1 MTDDDGV
8 LPHLEETVVATQ
20 RLLATLAT
28 FSDADLREPSLLPGW
43 TRGHIV
49 AHVCRNADAVTAV
62 VHGAATGA
70 DLPMYASQ
78 EARDAAVE
86 QDAGR
91 SAAEHRADAAAS
103 AERFH
108 AAARAL
114 PPDRWEVGV
123 SRTPG
128 APRFPVR
135 RVGAMRRIEVE
146 VHHADLGTA
155 YAAADWPADFLG
167 HLLDRRRRELAAD
180 EVGLTLELTDRSAAV
195 TTGSSGPRV
204 SGATPDVVWWLLGRG
219 TGDRLACSDARLP
232 DLGRWV

>member
-1 MTDDDGV
+1 MSDSHL
-8 LPHLEETVVATQ
+8 LPHLPEAEAATR
-20 RLLATLAT
+20 RLLATLDDT
-28 FSDADLREPSLLPGW
+28 TDADLRQPSLLPGW
-43 TRGHIV
+43 TRGHVV
-49 AHVCRNADAVTAV
+49 AHLCRNADAVTNLV
-62 VHGAATGA
+62 RWAATGVA
-70 DLPMYASQ
+70 SPMYPSQ

-114 PPDRWEVGV
+114 PADRWETAVTRV
-123 SRTPG
+123 PG
-128 APRFPVR
+128 GPPFPVR

-155 YAAADWPADFLG
+155 YAAADWPDDLLD

-180 EVGLTLELTDRSAAV
+180 GVGLTLHLTDRDASV
-195 TTGSSGPRV
+195 TTGSPGPRV
-204 SGATPDVVWWLLGRG
+204 SGATADVVWWLLGRG
-219 TGDRLACSDARLP
+219 TGERLACSDARLP